1 MKHVEQKGAIRKRN
15 GETSVS
21 HSGLLRMVGY
31 RRQSYVDVVEQKR
44 VVSGMEEHSK
54 EVQKAQVIQ
63 FEGGSRSINASGG

>member
-1 MKHVEQKGAIRKRN
+1 
-15 GETSVS
+15 
-21 HSGLLRMVGY
+21 MVGY